1 MSDDNK
7 KRYLLFHYFVK
18 VVAVGNVLLK
28 YFAQNLDHYF
38 LRLREMRLSEGLSN
52 SYLKIESQV
61 FLHY

>member
-1 MSDDNK
+1 MSDDNE

-28 YFAQNLDHYF
+28 YFAQNLDHC